1 LIYYIALKRKLDIV
15 RMDTNKQFSSQIT
28 AGQLEGFGDGSSED
42 PSVPDVGRQGPAK
55 ENIVVSQDPYAD
67 GIEGLKSTLNINPT
81 NNGLVFNAEV

>member
-28 AGQLEGFGDGSSED
+28 VGQIEGFGEGSSED
-42 PSVPDVGRQGPAK
+42 PSVPDVAQGLAK

-67 GIEGLKSTLNINPT
+67 GIEGL
-81 NNGLVFNAEV
+81 